1 MLCGFGICAVWLVG
15 ALASRANGNP
25 APGSIVAIEARLRN
39 RRGRPV
45 AISLPRRPHL
55 HRRINESAL
64 DENLRRALASATRAL
79 EERTELARKLYN
91 QAMTSRHRLLVENWT
106 QKIKEFERE
115 ADIIRNST
123 RRMDRIAAQAEMAR
137 ESAAE

>member
-1 MLCGFGICAVWLVG
+1 M
-15 ALASRANGNP
+15 
-25 APGSIVAIEARLRN
+25 
-39 RRGRPV
+39 
-45 AISLPRRPHL
+45 
-55 HRRINESAL
+55 
-64 DENLRRALASATRAL
+64 RRALASATRAL

-91 QAMTSRHRLLVENWT
+91 QAMTSRHRLLAENWT